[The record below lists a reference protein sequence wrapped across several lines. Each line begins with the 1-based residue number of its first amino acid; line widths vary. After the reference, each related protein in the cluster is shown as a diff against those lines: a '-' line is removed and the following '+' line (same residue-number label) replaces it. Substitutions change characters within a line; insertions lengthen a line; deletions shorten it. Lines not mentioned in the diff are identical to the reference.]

1 MVQIIQKWDGDFSIR
16 QLPRGSAIIG
26 QILNITKKETG
37 KKQVSL
43 SDACWEVA
51 NELYDFWVYIGNVYP
66 KYFLVIKDQINN
78 DCKEFVRQKNYPTSK
93 RSVGGKWEND
103 AKIFDKRMH
112 TYSYDIRTTD
122 TILHKNLR
130 QTNAY
135 IFI

>member
-1 MVQIIQKWDGDFSIR
+1 M
-16 QLPRGSAIIG
+16 IG
-26 QILNITKKETG
+26 RILNITKKVTG

-66 KYFLVIKDQINN
+66 KYLLVIKDQINN
-78 DCKEFVRQKNYPTSK
+78 DYKEFVRLKKLSNLK
-93 RSVGGKWEND
+93 KICWRKVGKLCEN
-103 AKIFDKRMH
+103 
-112 TYSYDIRTTD
+112 
-122 TILHKNLR
+122 LQ